1 MVAPSRKFPKLGP
14 WTQKHLSASL
24 WLHIKMTKRKKEKE
38 RKDSAG
44 SDDKASMIKG
54 EGYLGARTR
63 QPPTAQIPKKKLM

>member
-1 MVAPSRKFPKLGP
+1 
-14 WTQKHLSASL
+14 
-24 WLHIKMTKRKKEKE
+24 MTKRKKEKE

-63 QPPTAQIPKKKLM
+63 QPPTAQTIERKLKWVRAGSVLFNKLDGQSYW